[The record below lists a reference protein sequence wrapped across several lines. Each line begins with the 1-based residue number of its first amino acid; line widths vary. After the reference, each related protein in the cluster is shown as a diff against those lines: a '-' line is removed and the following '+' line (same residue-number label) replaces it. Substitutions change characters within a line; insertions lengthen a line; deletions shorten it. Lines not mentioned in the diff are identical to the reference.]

1 MPIHGYVRL
10 DLASRSTIRDA
21 NDRECA
27 HAGLPGVGGTE
38 IAKFTL
44 DIGR

>member
-1 MPIHGYVRL
+1 MPIHGYVGL

-27 HAGLPGVGGTE
+27 HAGLPGVGGTAGY
-38 IAKFTL
+38 IA
-44 DIGR
+44 